1 MTVHD
6 CGLELTFSVMTTP
19 TPSEESLRRARDRGR
34 EDAERFVL
42 GLELTERRERE
53 NRLAEMAWDGRGKAG
68 EPWASEEAAAEI
80 ASLRSR
86 VEALAGYVRAVEGSV
101 PWRAIQWL
109 RRLVGRA
116 W

>member
-1 MTVHD
+1 
-6 CGLELTFSVMTTP
+6 MTTP
-19 TPSEESLRRARDRGR
+19 PPSEESLRRARERGR

-53 NRLAEMAWDGRGKAG
+53 ERLAEMAWKGRRESGV
-68 EPWASEEAAAEI
+68 PWASEEAEAEI
-80 ASLRSR
+80 ERLRTR
-86 VEALAGYVRAVEGSV
+86 VEALASYVRAVEGST
-101 PWRAIQWL
+101 PWRTIQWL